1 VSILAIV
8 SKTPFAVSGGS
19 ITGKDET
26 ADPRLEMREAS
37 FTSPS
42 EASGKLDALTT
53 KFKVGEGVTS
63 CIREVTWT
71 ARTSAAA
78 PAPTP
83 TPTKAVT
90 PTMPGAP
97 GTSSAAPV
105 VQLGSLRTLKLGRS
119 ISVPFRISAPAAV
132 AGQLKLGARDAKRYK
147 VGRVLGRATAAA
159 GVRRLTF
166 KPSAKTMKRLRR
178 AKRLKA
184 TLSIQPAGGAGQA
197 ISVTLAR

>member
-1 VSILAIV
+1 MTTSAALTCVGPEPGVSILAIV

-37 FTSPS
+37 FTSPT

-78 PAPTP
+78 PAATP
-83 TPTKAVT
+83 ATPA
-90 PTMPGAP
+90 G
-97 GTSSAAPV
+97 AAP
-105 VQLGSLRTLKLGRS
+105 
-119 ISVPFRISAPAAV
+119 PAA
-132 AGQLKLGARDAKRYK
+132 KPTSPARA
-147 VGRVLGRATAAA
+147 GRASS
-159 GVRRLTF
+159 GR
-166 KPSAKTMKRLRR
+166 
-178 AKRLKA
+178 
-184 TLSIQPAGGAGQA
+184 
-197 ISVTLAR
+197 